1 MNIAIVTAMPEE
13 TSAVLQGA
21 KYRKNNMINGKHIYR
36 CSITGHDIVLV
47 EAGMGLLNAGW
58 AATLLAA
65 KKPDLI
71 ISAGFGGG
79 IIAGLSVGNVV
90 MAEQVLQWQGDDFEE
105 VAVGFFGHNSVAN
118 TLALHRGTFITSD
131 GILRK
136 QSLAQH
142 LKSSANNPVV
152 EMETAAVARVAAG
165 QGIPFL
171 GIRAISDPWD
181 EELAFSIN
189 EFCDDT
195 MRIKPAK
202 VLATVL
208 KRPAII
214 PQLVRLAYNSHV
226 AAASLGK
233 AMGQLLKQV

>member
-1 MNIAIVTAMPEE
+1 
-13 TSAVLQGA
+13 
-21 KYRKNNMINGKHIYR
+21 
-36 CSITGHDIVLV
+36 
-47 EAGMGLLNAGW
+47 
-58 AATLLAA
+58 
-65 KKPDLI
+65 
-71 ISAGFGGG
+71 
-79 IIAGLSVGNVV
+79 

-105 VAVGFFGHNSVAN
+105 VAVGFFGHNSVAD